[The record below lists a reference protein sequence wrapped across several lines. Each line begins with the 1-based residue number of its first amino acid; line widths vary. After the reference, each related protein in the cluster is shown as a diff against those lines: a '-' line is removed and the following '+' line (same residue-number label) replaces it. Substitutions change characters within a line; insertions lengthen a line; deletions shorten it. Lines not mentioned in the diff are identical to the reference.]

1 MNDLRSNPSSRAGSP
16 QRCKRGRFH
25 TRTDCDPTA
34 NDTNAPITVHD
45 LTDMI
50 VPISGSCVCCG
61 SRDKLL
67 STLEDFDHR
76 PGRVVIIETNGT
88 TDSEELIE
96 LLSLAPELERFAPP
110 TQVSVIDGKRWQKR
124 FWHNDLKF
132 DQARRANHLFVSRTE
147 LVIRA
152 AMGIVG
158 ATVVGV
164 WAWGLLR
171 DTSRVLLD
179 REMDSGVA
187 KKPAR
192 CSSQTVRRASA
203 IYTSRA
209 GRVNSPARPAS

>member
-1 MNDLRSNPSSRAGSP
+1 
-16 QRCKRGRFH
+16 
-25 TRTDCDPTA
+25 
-34 NDTNAPITVHD
+34 
-45 LTDMI
+45 
-50 VPISGSCVCCG
+50 
-61 SRDKLL
+61 
-67 STLEDFDHR
+67 
-76 PGRVVIIETNGT
+76 
-88 TDSEELIE
+88 LIE

-110 TQVSVIDGKRWQKR
+110 TQVSVIDGKHWQKR
-124 FWHNDLKF
+124 FWHNGLKF